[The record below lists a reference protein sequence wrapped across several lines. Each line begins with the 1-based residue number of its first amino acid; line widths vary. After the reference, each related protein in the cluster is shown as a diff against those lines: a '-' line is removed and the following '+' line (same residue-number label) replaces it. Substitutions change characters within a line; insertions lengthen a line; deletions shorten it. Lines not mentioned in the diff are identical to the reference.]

1 MIQLLKLALRNL
13 GRHRRRSF
21 FSALAMGVAL
31 ALLLLMASVLKGE
44 YGDAIELAIRLQS
57 GHLQIRS
64 ESYDEVKTSLKWE
77 NLIENPEQVAAQVA
91 SLGPVVAAATPRLYA
106 SGFVTTRDESDA
118 VRVIGVDPPSP
129 ANAPYREGL
138 REGEFLVPD
147 DREGLLI
154 GSTLARR
161 LGLSAGDRVRLSVN
175 TSDGEVDEQE
185 FTIRGIFST
194 GTAGFDGLTVL
205 LPLAKAQ
212 DFTRAGNH
220 ASTIFVMLADTA
232 QTEAVIAALQAP
244 GYQVLTWQEMNEL
257 IVQTE
262 DLAGGYMVFFYLI
275 VLGIA
280 ATVIVNTQ
288 IMSVYERTREIGI
301 LSAIGMRGR
310 QLMSI
315 FLAESGLLAV
325 GGVLIGL
332 AIGGAVVAYFT
343 RFGLPLDVE
352 NFGITGMLIADR
364 IYTWLTIEDTVTLTL
379 LTFVVTLLA
388 GLYPAVLA
396 SRMEPVAALRAEK

>member
-1 MIQLLKLALRNL
+1 MIQMLKLAFRNL

-31 ALLLLMASVLKGE
+31 ALLLMMASVLKGE
-44 YGDAIELAIRLQS
+44 YGDAIDLAVRLQS
-57 GHLQIRS
+57 GHLQLRS
-64 ESYDEVKTSLKWE
+64 ATYDEVKTSLKWE
-77 NLIENPEQVAAQVA
+77 DLIENPDQVAGQIA
-91 SLGPVVAAATPRLYA
+91 SIGPVEVATPRLYA
-106 SGFVTTRDESDA
+106 SGFVTTRDESDG
-118 VRVIGVDPPSP
+118 VRVIGIDPTSA
-129 ANAPYREGL
+129 ANDPYREGI
-138 REGEFLVPD
+138 RGGEFLTPD

-154 GSTLARR
+154 GWALANR
-161 LGLSAGDRVRLSVN
+161 LGLAVGDRVSLSVN
-175 TSDGEVDEQE
+175 TSDGDVDEQS
-185 FTIRGIFST
+185 FIVRGIFST
-194 GTAGFDGLTVL
+194 GTSGFDGFTVL

-212 DFTRAGNH
+212 AFTRAENR
-220 ASTIFVMLADTA
+220 ASTIFVLLKDTA

-244 GYQVLTWQEMNEL
+244 GYELLTWQKMNEL

-262 DLAGGYMVFFYLI
+262 ELSSSYMAFFYLI

-301 LSAIGMRGR
+301 LSAVGMRGR
-310 QLMSI
+310 RVMSI

-325 GGVLIGL
+325 GGILLGL

-343 RFGLPLDVE
+343 RYGIPLDVE
-352 NFGITGMLIADR
+352 NFGITGMLFRDR
-364 IYTWLTIEDTVTLTL
+364 IYAWLTVEDAVTLTL
-379 LTFVVTLLA
+379 MTFIVTLLA